1 MDKITKLKELHNVLE
16 SQNWYWNESSKYD
29 ELRQIDNKIDELKE
43 LIEDVNIL
51 MLDENNT

>member
-1 MDKITKLKELHNVLE
+1 MDKITKLKELYNVLE

>member
-1 MDKITKLKELHNVLE
+1 MNKITKLKELHNVLE

-51 MLDENNT
+51 MLDEK

>member
-16 SQNWYWNESSKYD
+16 SQTWYWNDSSKYD

>member
-1 MDKITKLKELHNVLE
+1 MNKLNRLKELHNILE

-43 LIEDVNIL
+43 LIEDVNVS
-51 MLDENNT
+51 MEDK

>member
-1 MDKITKLKELHNVLE
+1 MDKITKLKELYNVLE
-16 SQNWYWNESSKYD
+16 YQECYWNDKCKYD

-51 MLDENNT
+51 MLDEK

>member
-16 SQNWYWNESSKYD
+16 SQTCYWNDSSKYD

-51 MLDENNT
+51 MLDEK